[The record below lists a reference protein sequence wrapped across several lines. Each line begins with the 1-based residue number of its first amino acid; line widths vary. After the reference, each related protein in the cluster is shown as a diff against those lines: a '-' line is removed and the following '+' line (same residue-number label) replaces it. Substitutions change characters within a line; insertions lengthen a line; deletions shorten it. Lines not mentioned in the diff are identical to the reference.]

1 MPRRDRQEDHPA
13 LLSTAPPSPYQKRL
27 AACVSASLLLAML
40 LAAPFAGTPLTNTEF
55 ILPAYAAAVLVSEII
70 TASLLLGLFSVQR
83 SWAVLALAA
92 GYLFSGAL
100 VVPWVLTFPGV
111 LAQLGLPDAGT
122 QATAS
127 IAALRRIGFPLLLLI
142 YALLKDRKPSIRS
155 FAWPLRS
162 ILLGCVAGTLM
173 AAAGLTWLI
182 VTNDQALPRF
192 MLDSRNVSD
201 IWNYIPIAAVVLY
214 LTTMGVLWSRL
225 RSVLDLW
232 LLVVLW
238 TLLIEILLI
247 SFISSGVRLSIGWW
261 AGRLFGFASAS
272 VVLLVLLAETI
283 SLSVR
288 LAHSVAAERRTREA
302 RLLAMQALSASIA
315 HEINQPLASMVMN
328 ADAGLRWLSRPLPGL
343 EEASAALN
351 RIVRDGHRAGKVIE
365 GIRTMFMKGT
375 QERVPLNLN
384 RLIGEV
390 ISRSEQE
397 IRLRQTAIRL
407 ELDDDLPTVSGN
419 PVQLQQVI
427 SNLIDNAVDA
437 MGAVSSR
444 ARMLRIRSQLQQP
457 EGILVAVEDSG
468 PGLQDTYKEQVFEA
482 FFSTKAEG
490 MGMGLMFCRSVIEA
504 HGGRLWVT
512 DNKPCGAIFQFT
524 LPCADENTSS
534 VAEQIQ

>member
-1 MPRRDRQEDHPA
+1 MPRRNRQEDYLV
-13 LLSTAPPSPYQKRL
+13 LLSTAPPGRYQKRL
-27 AACVSASLLLAML
+27 AAGVSVSLLLAML
-40 LAAPFAGTPLTNTEF
+40 LAAPFAGTPLMNTEV
-55 ILPAYAAAVLVSEII
+55 ILPAYAAAVLVSELI
-70 TASLLLGLFSVQR
+70 TASLLLGLFSIQR
-83 SWAVLALAA
+83 SWAVLALSA

-100 VVPWVLTFPGV
+100 ILPWVLTFPGV
-111 LAQLGLPDAGT
+111 LAQMGLPDAGP
-122 QATAS
+122 QVTAS
-127 IAALRRIGFPLLLLI
+127 IAALRRIGFPLLVLS

-155 FAWPLRS
+155 FAWPLRGV
-162 ILLGCVAGTLM
+162 LFGCVAGTLM
-173 AAAGLTWLI
+173 VAAGLTWLI
-182 VTNDQALPRF
+182 VTHDQALPRF
-192 MLDSRNVSD
+192 MVDSRNVSSS
-201 IWNYIPIAAVVLY
+201 WNYIPVAALTLY
-214 LTTMGVLWSRL
+214 LVTMGVLWRRL

-288 LAHSVAAERRTREA
+288 LARSVAAERRTREA
-302 RLLAMQALSASIA
+302 RLLAMQAFSASVA

-328 ADAGLRWLSRPLPGL
+328 ADAGLRWLSRPYPGL
-343 EEASAALN
+343 EEARAALS

-365 GIRTMFMKGT
+365 GIRAMFMKGT

-384 RLIGEV
+384 ELIAEV
-390 ISRSEQE
+390 ISRGEQE
-397 IRLRQTAIRL
+397 IRLRHTAVQLAFDHRL
-407 ELDDDLPTVSGN
+407 PLVSGN
-419 PVQLQQVI
+419 PVQLEQVI

-437 MGAVSSR
+437 MDAVSSR
-444 ARMLRIRSQLQQP
+444 ARMLRIRSQIQT
-457 EGILVAVEDSG
+457 EGRILVAVEDSG
-468 PGLQDTYKEQVFEA
+468 PGLQDADKEQAFEA

-524 LPCADENTSS
+524 LPCAEEGTSS
-534 VAEQIQ
+534 VPEQIQ

>member
-1 MPRRDRQEDHPA
+1 MPRPDRQEDYPV
-13 LLSTAPPSPYQKRL
+13 LLSTAPPSPYLKRL
-27 AACVSASLLLAML
+27 AAFVSVSLLLAML
-40 LAAPFAGTPLTNTEF
+40 LAAPFAGTPLANTEF

-83 SWAVLALAA
+83 SWAVLALAV

-111 LAQLGLPDAGT
+111 LAQLGLPDAGP

-127 IAALRRIGFPLLLLI
+127 IAALRRVGFPLLLLI

-155 FAWPLRS
+155 FAWPLRG
-162 ILLGCVAGTLM
+162 ILLGCVAGTLV
-173 AAAGLTWLI
+173 AVAVLTWLI
-182 VTNDQALPRF
+182 VTNDQALPEF
-192 MLDSRNVSD
+192 MLDSRNVSS
-201 IWNYIPIAAVVLY
+201 IWNYIPITALVLY
-214 LTTMGVLWSRL
+214 LVTMGILWSRL

-288 LAHSVAAERRTREA
+288 LARSVAAERRTREA
-302 RLLAMQALSASIA
+302 RLLAMQTLSASIA

-328 ADAGLRWLSRPLPGL
+328 ADAGLLWLSRPLPGL

-384 RLIGEV
+384 RMIGEV

-397 IRLRQTAIRL
+397 IRLRQTAIQL
-407 ELDDDLPTVSGN
+407 ELDDDLPLVSGN

-444 ARMLRIRSQLQQP
+444 ARMLRIRSQFQQP
-457 EGILVAVEDSG
+457 DGILVAVEDSG
-468 PGLQDTYKEQVFEA
+468 PGLPDTYKEQAFEA

-512 DNKPCGAIFQFT
+512 DNKPCGAIFHFT
-524 LPCADENTSS
+524 LPCVDENTPS
-534 VAEQIQ
+534 VAERIQ